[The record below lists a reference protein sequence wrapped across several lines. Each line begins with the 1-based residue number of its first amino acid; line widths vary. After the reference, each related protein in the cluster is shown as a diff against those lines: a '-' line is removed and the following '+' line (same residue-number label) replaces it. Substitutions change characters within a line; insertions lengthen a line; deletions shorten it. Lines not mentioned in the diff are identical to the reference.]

1 MDRCFSKQRSSKW
14 YGIEIKYDI
23 NNDVDDDKIID
34 NNLND
39 DHCYL
44 ELITPIKSWK
54 NDKYA
59 SKYVIGGDENDPQ
72 PCNLQ
77 SFNLNLFL
85 LLTILLTFFILNV
98 LVR

>member
-1 MDRCFSKQRSSKW
+1 MDAVVGNENT
-14 YGIEIKYDI
+14 YHGDTHA
-23 NNDVDDDKIID
+23 NH
-34 NNLND
+34 LND
-39 DHCYL
+39 DHCSL